1 MTIKLKPLLINLA
14 IPLGVGGLAALLTRN
29 SYDFY
34 DTVVKPALAPPGTVF
49 PIVWTILYLLMGV
62 SAYLIWEEKRAPGRR
77 EALQTYAAQLALN
90 FVWPL
95 LFFRARA
102 FLPAFLWLLALI
114 VLIVAMIVQFK
125 RIKPIAAWLQIPYL
139 LWCLFAA
146 YLNLSIYLL
155 NR

>member
-1 MTIKLKPLLINLA
+1 MMIKLKPLLINLA
-14 IPLGVGGLAALLTRN
+14 IPLGVGALAALLTRN
-29 SYDFY
+29 SFEFY
-34 DTVVKPALAPPGTVF
+34 ETIVKPPLAPPGALF

-62 SAYLIWEEKRAPGRR
+62 SSYLIWMEKRAPGRNA
-77 EALQTYAAQLALN
+77 ALQTYLAQLALN

-114 VLIVAMIVQFK
+114 VLIVAMIAQFK
-125 RIKPIAAWLQIPYL
+125 RIKPIAGYLQIPYL

-146 YLNLSIYLL
+146 YLNLSIWLL